1 MATEARSDDAPVPD
15 VEAQPEPDTTT
26 TTAAASPPPGQQ
38 QQAPREQQQADE
50 APGSPPLPARH
61 TPAAPGPRAARLQ
74 QLYGEALQHALG
86 KVAAWDNF
94 AGCYPTVAA
103 RAEGVLRQVQA
114 QMVEKLGEK
123 CQVGPPCRAWR
134 RRDERRGGG
143 ADGHVEGV

>member
-1 MATEARSDDAPVPD
+1 MAAGSRGGDAPTSN
-15 VEAQPEPDTTT
+15 VEAQPQPDS
-26 TTAAASPPPGQQ
+26 TASSSAEQRQQ
-38 QQAPREQQQADE
+38 RAQRGEGDAPA
-50 APGSPPLPARH
+50 SPPLPLRH
-61 TPAAPGPRAARLQ
+61 TPVTPGPRAARLQ

-123 CQVGPPCRAWR
+123 CEV
-134 RRDERRGGG
+134 
-143 ADGHVEGV
+143 